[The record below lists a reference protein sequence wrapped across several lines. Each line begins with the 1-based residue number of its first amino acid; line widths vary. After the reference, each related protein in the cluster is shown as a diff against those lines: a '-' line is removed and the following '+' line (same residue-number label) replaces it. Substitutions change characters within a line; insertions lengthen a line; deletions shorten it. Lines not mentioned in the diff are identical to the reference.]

1 MDLVS
6 HAIVTLADTRS
17 YLGYTN
23 TAKDE
28 SIKLFINISTD
39 MIETYTGRRFASTVY
54 TQEPFDGNGEKE
66 ILLPQYPV
74 TAFSILEK
82 NGAAD
87 NSSSWE
93 TVDSASYWRKDDE
106 GILIG
111 TARFSCGVRNYRAT
125 FTAGYTAGNIPYDLQ
140 FACMKMVELMF
151 RDQKASGLESE
162 RLGDHSVV
170 FAKASEQDPTLQKV
184 LDKYKKPNL

>member
-6 HAIVTLADTRS
+6 HAIVNLADTRS
-17 YLGYTN
+17 FLGYADTS
-23 TAKDE
+23 KDE
-28 SIKLFINISTD
+28 TIKLFINMATD
-39 MIETYTGRRFASTVY
+39 MMETYTGRRFVSTLY

-66 ILLPQYPV
+66 ILLPQYPI

-82 NGAAD
+82 NGAVN

-93 TVDSASYWRKDDE
+93 TVDAESYWRNDDE
-106 GILIG
+106 GKLIG
-111 TARFSCGVRNYRAT
+111 TSRFSEGVRNYRAT

-140 FACMKMVELMF
+140 FACMKIVEIMF
-151 RDQKASGLESE
+151 RDRQASGLASE
-162 RLGDHSVV
+162 RLGDHSVT
-170 FAKASEQDPTLQKV
+170 FAKSSEEDPTVKKV